1 MTSRVKIFIIFSL
14 FKISKLYVEGTPA
27 KRGEVKSKNR
37 PLVRNK
43 VLTGVD
49 EYAMLNKI
57 NWRSSY
63 ENYDSHH
70 GSKNKELD
78 RLDT

>member
-27 KRGEVKSKNR
+27 KRGERKSKNR

-43 VLTGVD
+43 LLTSVD
-49 EYAMLNKI
+49 ICAML
-57 NWRSSY
+57 
-63 ENYDSHH
+63 
-70 GSKNKELD
+70 
-78 RLDT
+78 